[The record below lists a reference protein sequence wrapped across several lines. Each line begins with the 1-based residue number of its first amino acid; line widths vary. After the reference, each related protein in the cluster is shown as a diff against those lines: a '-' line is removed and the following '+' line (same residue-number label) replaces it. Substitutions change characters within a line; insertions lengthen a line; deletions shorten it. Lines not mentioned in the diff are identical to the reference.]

1 MVKKLVIRLSLALS
15 VLMLAVGVSPLNTLV
30 VSAQDN
36 TVLQVSYP
44 SWWEVWFVELKA
56 DFEEANEGVAVEL
69 IPLFDDVTTKQAM
82 MMQSADTAPDVVV
95 EDTYVI
101 NSDVNAGYL
110 ASMQAI
116 VDEWEDWGKFEET
129 VKEGVSAENGE
140 VYGVPFSTDVQGL
153 WYNREIF
160 EEVGLETD
168 FAPTSWEEVLDA
180 ARALKE
186 SGHAAMPLF
195 IYVTKATGEATSMR
209 TFQVLYSG
217 TGSELY
223 DFDESKWVVD
233 KQALLD
239 TFGFIDTVFQEE
251 LRPTMSVASN
261 SQIGTMLAE
270 TMMPNNEV
278 AMIMDGNWVTGTWRR
293 GDTAEP
299 YDHAMDV
306 WGFIPFPTQTGDG
319 DGFTSMS
326 GGWAFAIPEQADNK
340 ELATAFIQMAVDKE
354 HQLAYVLQTGDM
366 TVRTDVA
373 ESDGYLTQDISNYE
387 EANEILQYTNF
398 RPTADDYATIST
410 HIQEV
415 VEALASGTIT
425 PEEAV
430 QQYTDGLIRIVGE
443 ENIVTR

>member
-1 MVKKLVIRLSLALS
+1 MSKKIPMWLSWLLS
-15 VLMLAVGVSPLNTLV
+15 AIVVTVVVASLQAPVVL
-30 VSAQDN
+30 AQDN

-44 SWWEVWFVELKA
+44 SWWEDWFIDLKE
-56 DFEEANEGVAVEL
+56 DFEEANEGIKVEL

-82 MMQSADTAPDVVV
+82 MMQSADSAPDVVV

-110 ASMQAI
+110 ASMQSF
-116 VDEWEDWGKFEET
+116 VDEWVDWENFEET
-129 VKEGVSAENGE
+129 VKQGVTAENGE
-140 VYGVPFSTDVQGL
+140 IYGVPFSTDVQGL

-160 EEVGLETD
+160 EEAGLETD
-168 FAPTSWEEVLDA
+168 FAPKSWNEILEV
-180 ARALKE
+180 ARKIKE
-186 SGHAAMPLF
+186 SGQEAIPLF
-195 IYVTKATGEATSMR
+195 MYVTKATGEATSMR
-209 TFQVLYSG
+209 TFQLLYSG

-233 KQALLD
+233 EQALLD
-239 TFGFIDTVFQEE
+239 TFGFIHTVFQEE
-251 LRPTMSVASN
+251 LGPTMSVASN
-261 SQIGTMLAE
+261 SQIGSMLAE

-293 GDTAEP
+293 GDTAES
-299 YDHAMDV
+299 YDHAMEV

-319 DGFTSMS
+319 FTSMS
-326 GGWAFAIPEQADNK
+326 GGWAFSIPEQADNK
-340 ELATAFIQMAVDKE
+340 ELASAFIQMAVDKE

-373 ESDGYLTQDISNYE
+373 ESEGYLNQDISNYE
-387 EANEILQYTNF
+387 QANEILQYTNF

-415 VEALASGTIT
+415 VEALASGAIT
-425 PEEAV
+425 PDEAV

-443 ENIVTR
+443 ESIITR